1 MKFVVRK
8 YIRIVSGAVVEI
20 CAYNS
25 PMIRMPRGA
34 RTAPTDPEHDAR
46 NINAIIR
53 KVARLL
59 NANYTCADHYV
70 TLTYS
75 DEALARL
82 KQGMSAGLS
91 DDAQAAYIY
100 EQACKELE
108 KFIRRCRYACKA
120 AGVELHFVGVTSDRD
135 HLNTVDRRI
144 HHHLVVNGE
153 AIEIVKQAWRNGY
166 VGAPHLYKQKDY
178 KPLAI
183 YMIRQAR
190 RIKGK
195 ACYKASRNLK
205 QPEVE
210 TALSPDVWDVPFYIK
225 ATMDHASYACYYL
238 ELV

>member
-59 NANYTCADHYV
+59 NANYTCADYYV

-82 KQGMSAGLS
+82 KQGMPAGLS

-153 AIEIVKQAWRNGY
+153 AIEIVKQAWRNGHTKE
-166 VGAPHLYKQKDY
+166 PHLYNQKDY

-195 ACYKASRNLK
+195 ACYKVSRNLK

-210 TALSPDVWDVPFYIK
+210 TALSPDVWDVPSYIK

>member
-1 MKFVVRK
+1 
-8 YIRIVSGAVVEI
+8 
-20 CAYNS
+20 
-25 PMIRMPRGA
+25 
-34 RTAPTDPEHDAR
+34 
-46 NINAIIR
+46 
-53 KVARLL
+53 
-59 NANYTCADHYV
+59 
-70 TLTYS
+70 
-75 DEALARL
+75 
-82 KQGMSAGLS
+82 MSAGLS

-183 YMIRQAR
+183 YMIKQAR

-210 TALSPDVWDVPFYIK
+210 TALSPDVWDVPSYIK

>member
-25 PMIRMPRGA
+25 PMIRVPRGSRA
-34 RTAPTDPEHDAR
+34 TPTDPEHDAR

-59 NANYTCADHYV
+59 NANYTCVDHYV

-82 KQGMSAGLS
+82 KQGMPTGLS

-153 AIEIVKQAWRNGY
+153 AIEIVKQAWRNGHTKE
-166 VGAPHLYKQKDY
+166 PHLYNQKDY

-190 RIKGK
+190 RMKGK
-195 ACYKASRNLK
+195 ACYKVSRNLK
-205 QPEVE
+205 KPDIES
-210 TALSPDVWDVPFYIK
+210 ALSPDVWDIPISVK
-225 ATMDHASYACYYL
+225 TALDHGSYAHYYL